1 LLPGSYLLIPA
12 EYVQWHGLFHIT
24 ADNLKFAGKVT
35 YQHYFLKSNS
45 YQEKTHYYDRDF
57 MSRGFVREGDQEE
70 VPLVPQRAYLPA
82 GVANFVTRE
91 GMDLLLKEK
100 EELIKE
106 KETLGIT
113 DENEKRIA
121 ENYLNAKLQLL
132 NERIAEARV
141 VEITG
146 QPPDE
151 ITFGVT
157 VTLKA
162 FASGNV
168 QTFKIVG
175 VDEADIARGKI
186 SFISPLAKV
195 LINKKTGD
203 RVTLKRGK
211 EDIVFEI
218 VEIAYR

>member
-1 LLPGSYLLIPA
+1 
-12 EYVQWHGLFHIT
+12 
-24 ADNLKFAGKVT
+24 
-35 YQHYFLKSNS
+35 
-45 YQEKTHYYDRDF
+45 

-70 VPLVPQRAYLPA
+70 VPLVPQRAFLPP

-91 GMDLLLKEK
+91 GMDQLLKEK
-100 EELIKE
+100 KELISE
-106 KETLGIT
+106 RENLDIT
-113 DENEKRIA
+113 NENEKRIA
-121 ENYLNAKLQLL
+121 QNYLNAKLQLL

-151 ITFGVT
+151 ITFGAT
-157 VTLKA
+157 VTLKNY
-162 FASGNV
+162 ASGSV
-168 QTFKIVG
+168 QTFRIVG
-175 VDEADIARGKI
+175 VDEADIAKGKI

-203 RVTLKRGK
+203 RVTLKRNR

-218 VEIAYR
+218 LEIIYKENS